1 MGSTDNAAESMK
13 DNELK
18 ALISLLDDEDREVVE
33 HVEQQIRQL
42 GGQMIPLLE
51 SEWEGSFSPDLQK
64 RIEEIIHDLQYESVL
79 DRMRDWKN
87 GGSMD
92 LLEGLWIVAT
102 YQYPDLSLHKL
113 KQDVEQLYYDVWVD
127 FKVDM
132 HPDEQ
137 IKAIN
142 TAFFTKLKFAP
153 NNKHF
158 HSPANSMINQVLES
172 RRGNPITLCILYM
185 LIAKRLNLPVYG
197 VNLPN
202 LFVLTYKNSVGVQFY
217 INVFNRGLIFTKKDI
232 DQYIDQLNVK
242 RLDTF
247 YQPCTNADIVRRVLR
262 NLTLAFEKYGDTGR
276 VREVEQILN
285 AVNDEGDG
293 LPLSDY
299 TQR

>member
-1 MGSTDNAAESMK
+1 MNDNQ
-13 DNELK
+13 LK

-33 HVEQQIRQL
+33 HVEHKIRQM

-51 SEWEGSFSPDLQK
+51 TEWESSFNPSLQK

-87 GGSMD
+87 GGGLD

-102 YQYPDLSLHKL
+102 YQYPDLSLVKL
-113 KQDVEQLYYDVWVD
+113 RQDVEQLFFDVWVD
-127 FKVDM
+127 FKPDM

-137 IKAIN
+137 IKAMN
-142 TAFFTKLKFAP
+142 AAFFSKLKFAP
-153 NNKHF
+153 NTKHF
-158 HSPANSMINQVLES
+158 HSPSNSMINQVLES

-185 LIAKRLNLPVYG
+185 LIARRLNLPVYG

-202 LFVLTYKNSVGVQFY
+202 LFVLTYKNNGVQFY
-217 INVFNRGLIFTKKDI
+217 INVFNRGLVFTTKDI
-232 DQYIDQLNVK
+232 DQYIDQLNIK
-242 RLDTF
+242 RLDSF

-262 NLTLAFEKYGDTGR
+262 NLTLAFEKNGDIDR
-276 VREVEQILN
+276 VDEVERILKT
-285 AVNDEGDG
+285 VRDEGDG

>member
-1 MGSTDNAAESMK
+1 MN

-18 ALISLLDDEDREVVE
+18 ALISLLDDEDQEVVL
-33 HVEQQIRQL
+33 HVEQRIRQM

-51 SEWEGSFSPDLQK
+51 SEWEGSFNPNLQK

-87 GGSMD
+87 GGGMD

-102 YQYPDLSLHKL
+102 YQYPDLSLDKL
-113 KQDVEQLYYDVWVD
+113 KQDVEQLFYDVWVD
-127 FKVDM
+127 FKTDM

-137 IKAIN
+137 VKAMNI
-142 TAFFTKLKFAP
+142 AFFSKLKFAP
-153 NNKHF
+153 NTKHF

-172 RRGNPITLCILYM
+172 RRGNPITLCVLYM

-202 LFVLTYKNSVGVQFY
+202 LFVLTYKNSLGVQFY
-217 INVFNRGLIFTKKDI
+217 INVFNRGLVFTTKDI
-232 DQYIDQLNVK
+232 DQYIDQLNIK

-262 NLTLAFEKYGDTGR
+262 NLTLAFEKTGDNER

-285 AVNDEGDG
+285 TVRDDGDG

>member
-1 MGSTDNAAESMK
+1 MK

-33 HVEQQIRQL
+33 HVEQRIRQM

-51 SEWEGSFSPDLQK
+51 SEWEGSFNPDLQK
-64 RIEEIIHDLQYESVL
+64 RIEDIIHDLQYESVL

-102 YQYPDLSLHKL
+102 YQYPDLSLDKL

-127 FKVDM
+127 FKTDM

-137 IKAIN
+137 IKAMN

-153 NNKHF
+153 NTKYF
-158 HSPANSMINQVLES
+158 HSPTNSMINQVLES

-185 LIAKRLNLPVYG
+185 LIARRLNLPVYG

-202 LFVLTYKNSVGVQFY
+202 LFALTYKNSVGVQFY

-232 DQYIDQLNVK
+232 DQYIDQMNLK

-247 YQPCTNADIVRRVLR
+247 YQPCTNVDIVRRVLR
-262 NLTLAFEKYGDTGR
+262 NLTLAFEKNGDTER

>member
-1 MGSTDNAAESMK
+1 MN

-18 ALISLLDDEDREVVE
+18 ALISLLDDEDREVAE
-33 HVEQQIRQL
+33 HVEQRIRQL

-51 SEWEGSFSPDLQK
+51 SEWEGSFNPSLQK
-64 RIEEIIHDLQYESVL
+64 RIEEIIHDLQYEAVL
-79 DRMRDWKN
+79 ERIRDWKN
-87 GGSMD
+87 GGAMD

-102 YQYPDLSLHKL
+102 YQYPDLSLAKL
-113 KQDVEQLYYDVWVD
+113 RQDVEQLFYDTWVD
-127 FKVDM
+127 FKTDL

-137 IKAIN
+137 VKAMN
-142 TAFFTKLKFAP
+142 TAFFSKLKFAP
-153 NNKHF
+153 NTKHF

-172 RRGNPITLCILYM
+172 RRGNPITLCVLYM
-185 LIAKRLNLPVYG
+185 LIARRLNLPIYG

-202 LFVLTYKNSVGVQFY
+202 LFVLTYKNDSSAQFY
-217 INVFNRGLIFTKKDI
+217 INVFNRGLIFTTKDI

-247 YQPCTNADIVRRVLR
+247 YQPCTNTDIVRRVLR
-262 NLTLAFEKYGDTGR
+262 NLMLAFEKNGDTER
-276 VREVEQILN
+276 VEEVEKILN
-285 AVNDEGDG
+285 AIRDDGDG

>member
-1 MGSTDNAAESMK
+1 MK

-18 ALISLLDDEDREVVE
+18 ALISLLDDADKEIVE
-33 HVEQQIRQL
+33 HVEQRIRQM

-51 SEWEGSFSPDLQK
+51 TEWEGSFNPDLQK
-64 RIEEIIHDLQYESVL
+64 RIEEIIHDLQYEMVL

-87 GGSMD
+87 GGSMN

-102 YQYPDLSLHKL
+102 YQYPDLSLDKL
-113 KQDVEQLYYDVWVD
+113 KQDIEQLYYDVWVD
-127 FKVDM
+127 FKPDM

-137 IKAIN
+137 IKAMN

-153 NNKHF
+153 NTKHF

-172 RRGNPITLCILYM
+172 RRGNPITLCVLYM
-185 LIAKRLNLPVYG
+185 LIAQRLNLPVYG

-202 LFVLTYKNSVGVQFY
+202 LFVLTYRSASGQFY

-232 DQYIDQLNVK
+232 DQYIDQLNLK

-262 NLTLAFEKYGDTGR
+262 NLMLAFEKNGDTER

-285 AVNDEGDG
+285 TVRDEGDG

>member
-1 MGSTDNAAESMK
+1 MNN
-13 DNELK
+13 NELK
-18 ALISLLDDEDREVVE
+18 ALISLLDDEDPEVVD
-33 HVEQQIRQL
+33 HVEQRIRQM

-51 SEWEGSFSPDLQK
+51 TEWEGSFNSALQK

-87 GGSMD
+87 GGAMD

-113 KQDVEQLYYDVWVD
+113 RQDVEQLFYDVWVD
-127 FKVDM
+127 FKTDM

-137 IKAIN
+137 IKAMN
-142 TAFFTKLKFAP
+142 TAFFSKLKFAP
-153 NNKHF
+153 NTKHF

-172 RRGNPITLCILYM
+172 RRGNPITLCVLYM

-202 LFVLTYKNSVGVQFY
+202 LFVLTYKNNAGVQFY
-217 INVFNRGLIFTKKDI
+217 INVFNRGLVFTTKDI
-232 DQYIDQLNVK
+232 DQYIDQLNIK

-262 NLTLAFEKYGDTGR
+262 NLMLAFEKNSDTER
-276 VREVEQILN
+276 VHEVEQILN
-285 AVNDEGDG
+285 TVRDDGDG

>member
-1 MGSTDNAAESMK
+1 MNDNQ
-13 DNELK
+13 LK
-18 ALISLLDDEDREVVE
+18 ALISLLDDDDREVVE
-33 HVEQQIRQL
+33 HVEQQIRQM
-42 GGQMIPLLE
+42 GGQMIPFLE
-51 SEWEGSFSPDLQK
+51 SEWEGSFNPELQK

-87 GGSMD
+87 GGGMD

-102 YQYPDLSLHKL
+102 YQYPDLSLAKL
-113 KQDVEQLYYDVWVD
+113 RQDVEQLYYDAWVD
-127 FKVDM
+127 FKPDM

-137 IKAIN
+137 IKAMN
-142 TAFFTKLKFAP
+142 SAFFSKLKFAP
-153 NNKHF
+153 NTKHF

-202 LFVLTYKNSVGVQFY
+202 LFVLTYKNSSGVQFY
-217 INVFNRGLIFTKKDI
+217 INVFNRGLVFTTKDI
-232 DQYIDQLNVK
+232 DQYIDQLNIK

-262 NLTLAFEKYGDTGR
+262 NLTLAFEKNGDTER

-285 AVNDEGDG
+285 AVRDDGDG

>member
-1 MGSTDNAAESMK
+1 MN

-18 ALISLLDDEDREVVE
+18 ALISLLDDEDQEVVS
-33 HVEQQIRQL
+33 HVEQRIRQM

-51 SEWEGSFSPDLQK
+51 SEWEGSFNPNLQK

-102 YQYPDLSLHKL
+102 YQYPDLSLDKL
-113 KQDVEQLYYDVWVD
+113 REDVEQLFYDVWVD
-127 FKVDM
+127 FKTDM

-137 IKAIN
+137 IKAMN
-142 TAFFTKLKFAP
+142 MAFFSKLKFAP
-153 NNKHF
+153 NTKHF

-172 RRGNPITLCILYM
+172 RRGNPITLCVLYM
-185 LIAKRLNLPVYG
+185 LIAKRLNLPVFG

-217 INVFNRGLIFTKKDI
+217 INVFNRGLVFTTKDI
-232 DQYIDQLNVK
+232 DQYIDQLNIK

-262 NLTLAFEKYGDTGR
+262 NLTLAFEKTGDSER

-285 AVNDEGDG
+285 MVRDDGDG